1 MKICTKCKGEKSEE
15 SDFHKDKHRPD
26 GLRAW
31 CKKCAIPAS
40 LAWHNRNKRTIS
52 KRNRVYKEKHKEKFL
67 VWCARHRAKKSGVA
81 FSITEAD
88 VMIPESCPI
97 LGIPLF
103 MGTRHNP
110 NSPSLDRVDNTLGYV
125 KGNVQVIS
133 YRANALK
140 KDASIKEL
148 KGLANWVRLL
158 YGA

>member
-1 MKICTKCKGEKSEE
+1 
-15 SDFHKDKHRPD
+15 
-26 GLRAW
+26 
-31 CKKCAIPAS
+31 
-40 LAWHNRNKRTIS
+40 
-52 KRNRVYKEKHKEKFL
+52 
-67 VWCARHRAKKSGVA
+67 
-81 FSITEAD
+81 
-88 VMIPESCPI
+88 MIPESCPI